1 LGGFLLSCALL
12 GVAQAG
18 GGPQNVLLVVNAN
31 SGDSKTIANHY
42 IRLRNIP
49 ASNVVMLNYGRALD
63 SANGRIMRE
72 EILAPVIKA
81 IDERKLSAQI
91 DYVVYSADMP
101 WRLNLQ
107 QEYPK
112 DVPFPPQARL
122 MASITGATYLYQHT
136 LSTAPSLFDLNTNW
150 FVPGDVQLDAGRCVA
165 QAVPASQAFHGR
177 NAWLGGAKRQ
187 KDPRQGQRYL
197 ISTMLGVTQGRG
209 NSVAEI
215 LDYLKQ
221 AAYADAQPPQGKF
234 IYMQNKDVRSQTRDV
249 CFAGAVA
256 ELRKLGADAEV
267 QQGIVPTGAT
277 NVLGLTTGY
286 ADLPLGTAGM
296 KFAPG
301 AIGDNLTSLGG
312 VLDANAGQTSLTEF
326 LRLGAAGA
334 SGTVIEPFAI
344 QAKFPLPWVHVHYR
358 RGYSLGEAYYQTVR
372 SPAQLLIVGD
382 PLCQPWAQRPR
393 VTIIGPKP
401 GQSIKGKLSFSLKIE
416 PPELASSKAELYFDG
431 RLANY
436 LPGDQKFDLD
446 TEKLPDGHHELR
458 VVITTKDAVE
468 TQGQAV
474 LPVVFTNHGP
484 APTFK
489 VSPNPVRSG
498 QPVRVEANIAGA
510 AEISIRQNDLQ
521 LAKIAGASGT
531 AEFDSALLGSGPVML
546 QAVGLPAAPET
557 QQATSAVPVS
567 LVVLP

>member
-1 LGGFLLSCALL
+1 M
-12 GVAQAG
+12 
-18 GGPQNVLLVVNAN
+18 LLVVNAN
-31 SGDSKTIANHY
+31 SADSKTIANHY

-49 ASNVVMLNYGRALD
+49 ATNVVMLNYTRALD
-63 SANGRIMRE
+63 TANGRIMRE
-72 EILAPVIKA
+72 EILGPVIKA

-91 DYVVYSADMP
+91 DYIVYSADLP

-150 FVPGDVQLDAGRCVA
+150 YVPGDAQRDAGRCVA

-177 NAWLGGAKRQ
+177 NAWQPGAKRQ
-187 KDPRQGQRYL
+187 QNPRQGQRFL
-197 ISTMLGVTQGRG
+197 ISTILGVTQGRG

-221 AAYADAQPPQGKF
+221 AAFADAQPPEGEF
-234 IYMQNKDVRSQTRDV
+234 FYMRNSDIRSQTRDV
-249 CFAGAVA
+249 CYGGAAA
-256 ELRKLGADAEV
+256 ELRELGAKAYVQDGTVPRDA
-267 QQGIVPTGAT
+267 P

-286 ADLPLGTAGM
+286 ADLPLGASGM
-296 KFAPG
+296 RFAPG

-312 VLDANAGQTSLTEF
+312 VLDANAGQTPLTEF

-358 RGYSLGEAYYQTVR
+358 RGYSLGEAYYQSVR

-382 PLCQPWAQRPR
+382 PLCQPWAKRPR
-393 VTIIGPKP
+393 VTIVGVKP
-401 GQSIKGKLSFSLKIE
+401 GAQVKGKLSFSLKIE
-416 PPELASSKAELYFDG
+416 PPELASAKGELYFDG

-436 LPGDQKFDLD
+436 LTGDQKFDLE
-446 TEKLPDGHHELR
+446 TEKLPDGFHELR
-458 VVITTKDAVE
+458 VVVSTADAVE
-468 TQGQAV
+468 SQGQAV
-474 LPVVFTNHGP
+474 LPVLFTNHGP

-489 VSPNPVRSG
+489 ISPNPVRSG
-498 QPVRVEANIAGA
+498 KPVRVEANIAGA

-521 LAKIAGASGT
+521 LAKIAGAKGS
-531 AEFDSALLGSGPVML
+531 AEFDSALLGSGPVLL
-546 QAVGLPAAPET
+546 QAVGVPADPAS

-567 LVVLP
+567 VVVLP